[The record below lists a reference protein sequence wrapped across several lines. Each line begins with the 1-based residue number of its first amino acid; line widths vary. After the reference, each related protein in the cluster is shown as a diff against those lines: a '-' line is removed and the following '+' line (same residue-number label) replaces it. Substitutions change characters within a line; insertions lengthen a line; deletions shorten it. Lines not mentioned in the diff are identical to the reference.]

1 MTTKLVVHNI
11 DEEIA
16 RALAKRAASNGRT
29 EEEEH
34 LEILRNVLLHPA
46 RRSLAE
52 VLASMPNVGEDA
64 DFERSMK

>member
-1 MTTKLVVHNI
+1 MTIKLVVHNI

-34 LEILRNVLLHPA
+34 LEILRNALLHPA

-64 DFERSMK
+64 DFERSM